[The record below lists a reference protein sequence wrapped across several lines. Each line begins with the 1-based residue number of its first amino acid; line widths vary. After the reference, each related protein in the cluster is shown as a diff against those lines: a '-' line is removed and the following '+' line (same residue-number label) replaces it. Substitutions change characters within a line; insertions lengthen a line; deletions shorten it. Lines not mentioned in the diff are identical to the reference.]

1 MNQRLKIGMIG
12 AALIMLCFS
21 LFALPSLAQTNH
33 LQLMVT
39 EEGGK
44 LTSLKELSAGK
55 EFMVVL
61 ILGADC
67 PLSKKALTEAA
78 EDILKAS
85 SDGRVGIMGLLVARD
100 DDEDIKRLKKDFNVT
115 FPLYLDRDNSV
126 AAKMGVKVVPTAILL
141 NTGGKI
147 LYQGRINDRVEQL
160 GKRSSARRHDLFEA
174 LKDAL
179 EGNPVRVAKTDAVG
193 CPVEIRRPKPD
204 ANSKV

>member
-1 MNQRLKIGMIG
+1 
-12 AALIMLCFS
+12 
-21 LFALPSLAQTNH
+21 
-33 LQLMVT
+33 MVT

-44 LTSLKELSAGK
+44 VTSLKDLSAGK

-100 DDEDIKRLKKDFNVT
+100 DDEDIKRLKKEFNVT

-126 AAKMGVKVVPTAILL
+126 AAKLGVPAVQIRAVSNFVEPRNRDAWNIGLAIENLEL
-141 NTGGKI
+141 SLRKFFA
-147 LYQGRINDRVEQL
+147 QL
-160 GKRSSARRHDLFEA
+160 D
-174 LKDAL
+174 
-179 EGNPVRVAKTDAVG
+179 
-193 CPVEIRRPKPD
+193 
-204 ANSKV
+204 

>member
-1 MNQRLKIGMIG
+1 MHQTIKIWLIG

-21 LFALPSLAQTNH
+21 LFALPSLAQTNP

-44 LTSLKELSAGK
+44 VTSLKDLSAGK

-85 SDGRVGIMGLLVARD
+85 TDGRVGIMGLLVSRD
-100 DDEDIKRLKKDFNVT
+100 DDEDIKRLKEEPIFN
-115 FPLYLDRDNSV
+115 
-126 AAKMGVKVVPTAILL
+126 
-141 NTGGKI
+141 
-147 LYQGRINDRVEQL
+147 
-160 GKRSSARRHDLFEA
+160 
-174 LKDAL
+174 
-179 EGNPVRVAKTDAVG
+179 
-193 CPVEIRRPKPD
+193 IRFSNEEEP
-204 ANSKV
+204 